1 VNEPLHAFREYERFS
16 SAGRFVAAAA
26 LVLVH
31 ALVSPAQTPGR
42 QSHEFLL
49 KYAHFSPTEFLAAER
64 GQTIAKILATK
75 VETEVAAFGMVSVQV
90 PVEYFVERLRDIESF
105 KRSPEVIEIGRF
117 ASTPRLED
125 LERLTIDPVDLA
137 ALKRCRVGDCDVKLT
152 SEMIEN
158 IRREEPMDSE
168 RVAALYRRMLV
179 DYVRSYLKAG
189 NAALATY
196 HDKRSAFRLDDEFR
210 SLLEASPYLK
220 EYVPEFGKHLDQF
233 AEARSPDSEDFIYW
247 SKEKWG
253 LKPVVSIT
261 HVTIHRP
268 PRGDPRPILVASKQ
282 IYASH
287 YITSSLGL
295 AAFFESPGGSTGCRT
310 YLMYLNRS
318 RADLLGGGVLSAL
331 IRAIVKRRVRSGLEK
346 NLQLTRERLERDYRL
361 AAGSAMVGLKENQ

>member
-1 VNEPLHAFREYERFS
+1 MRLY
-16 SAGRFVAAAA
+16 
-26 LVLVH
+26 
-31 ALVSPAQTPGR
+31 
-42 QSHEFLL
+42 
-49 KYAHFSPTEFLAAER
+49 
-64 GQTIAKILATK
+64 IK
-75 VETEVAAFGMVSVQV
+75 VEVAAFGMVSVQV

-105 KRSPEVIEIGRF
+105 KRSPEVVEIGRF
-117 ASTPRLED
+117 ASSPRLED

-137 ALKRCRVGDCDVKLT
+137 ALERCRVGDCELKLT

-158 IRREEPMDSE
+158 IRREEPKDSV
-168 RVAALYRRMLV
+168 RIAALYRRMLV

-196 HDKRSAFRLDDEFR
+196 HDKKSALRLGDEFR

-220 EYVPEFGKHLDQF
+220 EYVPDFRKHLEQF
-233 AEARSPDSEDFIYW
+233 AEARLPDAEDFIYW
-247 SKEKWG
+247 SKEKFG

-268 PRGDPRPILVASKQ
+268 PRGDPWPILVASKQ

-287 YITSSLGL
+287 YFTSSLGL
-295 AAFFESPGGSTGCRT
+295 AAFFESPGSSSGCRA

-318 RADLLGGGVLSAL
+318 RADLLGGGMLGAL
-331 IRAIVKRRVRSGLEK
+331 KRAIVKRRVRSGLEK

-361 AAGSAMVGLKENQ
+361 AARSAMVGLKEKQ